1 MIYFENSKRIHTVN
15 NLLDSD
21 KHSKSVCSIIK
32 NVDAEAFLIQ
42 KTEGNNFVVYTGE
55 IIVPPQKEEVKD
67 DGQKNEKVKPKT
79 KTGGTSG
86 QPNPIVKRPKRS
98 KNRDSEK

>member
-15 NLLDSD
+15 NLSDSD
-21 KHSKSVCSIIK
+21 KHDKSVCSIIK
-32 NVDAEAFLIQ
+32 NVDADAFLIQ
-42 KTEGNNFVVYTGE
+42 KTEGNNFIVYTGE
-55 IIVPPQKEEVKD
+55 IVVPPQKDEVKD

-86 QPNPIVKRPKRS
+86 RSSKQNKRS